1 VGTHSPRRPHYIT
14 ARSSGGG
21 SFTGSTCASPHF
33 GAREVRVLDYDV
45 GEMILVV
52 DDDQSIRVG
61 LSTLLREEG
70 YEVECS
76 ANGREALDL
85 IRSGTRPCMIL
96 LDLGMPIM
104 DGFGFLDA
112 QDADPQLGPI
122 PVVVITAGG
131 LTGKIRG
138 RPVLPKP
145 LRVERLLQVVERFC

>member
-1 VGTHSPRRPHYIT
+1 
-14 ARSSGGG
+14 
-21 SFTGSTCASPHF
+21 
-33 GAREVRVLDYDV
+33 
-45 GEMILVV
+45 MILVV
-52 DDDQSIRVG
+52 DDDDSIRLG

-70 YEVECS
+70 YEVSCS

-85 IRSGTRPCMIL
+85 IRTGPRPCMIL
-96 LDLGMPIM
+96 LDLTMPVM

-131 LTGKIRG
+131 LTGKLRG

-145 LRVERLLQVVERFC
+145 LKLDRLLEAVGRYC